1 MDIKSEIV
9 GREEYVQICKQAFF
23 HLQLKLQCDEQKVGN
38 KATQNNW
45 RAILSLFCFHLGN
58 L

>member
-38 KATQNNW
+38 KATQNN
-45 RAILSLFCFHLGN
+45 
-58 L
+58 